1 MIENFKIN
9 SNEIDKI
16 KKITK
21 EEKEFRIKNLNLFNK
36 TGFPNKKS
44 EDWKFSD
51 MREIVYKNFKKL
63 DTKSTNF
70 KNKKFNLIKDFD
82 HNYLVLVNG
91 DLSLSNFQHEEKN
104 HIKIKNFY
112 NDNFLDIN
120 KTNPLIHLNH
130 ALSQKGYYLEVSD
143 NYKLRKTL
151 VIYNIFTE
159 ELKENM
165 LNSRNKIEIGKN
177 SELHTINLVI
187 NHSKYKFMNNVYE
200 NIILKDN
207 STYRNI
213 YIQNEKS
220 EGYFHKFSKHTLS
233 TKSKY
238 FSFIFPSGLKF
249 NKLDLEFDLEGKDSE
264 CNLQAASFLDKND
277 HQEIKT
283 RINHLAPNCK
293 SYQRVKNVLNSHGK
307 GIYQGKIF
315 VKDIA
320 QKTNAY
326 QLSKAILLSENSEFD
341 SKPEL
346 EIYADDVKCSH
357 GSTSGSID
365 ENSIYYLMTRGLNRK
380 ESVKLL
386 VDGFLNEV
394 VEMIK
399 SNSVRKFVREKLEGQ
414 IHGN

>member
-264 CNLQAASFLDKND
+264 CNLQAASFLDK
-277 HQEIKT
+277 IPS
-283 RINHLAPNCK
+283 IPK
-293 SYQRVKNVLNSHGK
+293 SK
-307 GIYQGKIF
+307 
-315 VKDIA
+315 
-320 QKTNAY
+320 
-326 QLSKAILLSENSEFD
+326 
-341 SKPEL
+341 
-346 EIYADDVKCSH
+346 
-357 GSTSGSID
+357 
-365 ENSIYYLMTRGLNRK
+365 
-380 ESVKLL
+380 
-386 VDGFLNEV
+386 
-394 VEMIK
+394 
-399 SNSVRKFVREKLEGQ
+399 
-414 IHGN
+414 

>member
-16 KKITK
+16 KKITE

-63 DTKSTNF
+63 IIKSINS

-104 HIKIKNFY
+104 RIRIKNFY
-112 NDNFLDIN
+112 NENFLDIN

-130 ALSQKGYYLEVSD
+130 ALSQKGYHLEVLD
-143 NYKLRKTL
+143 NYKLRKTV

-159 ELKENM
+159 ELNENI

-177 SELHTINLVI
+177 SELHTIDLVI

-249 NKLDLEFDLEGKDSE
+249 NKVDLEFDLEGIDSE
-264 CNLQAASFLDKND
+264 CNLQAASFLDKNE

-283 RINHLAPNCK
+283 RVNHLAPNCK
-293 SYQRVKNVLNSHGK
+293 SYQRVKNVLNSHCK

-326 QLSKAILLSENSEFD
+326 QLSKAMLLSENSEFD

-365 ENSIYYLMTRGLNRK
+365 EDSIYYLMTRGLNRK

-394 VEMIK
+394 IEMIK
-399 SNSVRKFVREKLEGQ
+399 SNSVRKFVKEKLEGQ